1 MSLICVWLSACECDL
16 SGCESLLLL
25 LLFFSLSLSRGL
37 CVVWACVLVVDN
49 VLWHFHS
56 DKDMSYAEMHSLV
69 SWGCHCVVFIMAQI

>member
-1 MSLICVWLSACECDL
+1 MSLICVWLSGCECDL
-16 SGCESLLLL
+16 NGCESLLL
-25 LLFFSLSLSRGL
+25 FFSRGL

-69 SWGCHCVVFIMAQI
+69 SWGCHCVVFIIAQI